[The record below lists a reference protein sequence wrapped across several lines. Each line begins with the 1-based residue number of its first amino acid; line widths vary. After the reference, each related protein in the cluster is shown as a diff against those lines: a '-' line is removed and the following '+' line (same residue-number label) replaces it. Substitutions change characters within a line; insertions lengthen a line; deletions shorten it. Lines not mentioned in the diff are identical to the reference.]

1 MLSVLKSNNS
11 CCLFFFVLLLLHVT
25 DDQALN
31 MITFKA
37 VFKCSYTVLSL
48 SLQACIL
55 NYRLL
60 TVDSF
65 SGRYTW
71 IFVGLCKVCSDV
83 QIRN

>member
-11 CCLFFFVLLLLHVT
+11 CGLFVVLFLLHVT

-31 MITFKA
+31 MTTFKA
-37 VFKCSYTVLSL
+37 VFKCSYTVLSF

-60 TVDSF
+60 TVGSF
-65 SGRYTW
+65 SDRYSW
-71 IFVGLCKVCSDV
+71 IFVGICKVCCDV
-83 QIRN
+83 QILN